1 MPENDF
7 DVVTGASGYTGR
19 YITRVLLSRGRR
31 VKTLTGHPTRANP
44 FGDQIE
50 AVPFNFDRPDELK
63 RSLEGARALFNTY
76 WIRFPYGGQT
86 FDTAVANT
94 RVMLDAATAAG
105 VRKFVH
111 ISVTNAT
118 ESSPLPY
125 FRGKAMVEAAIKRVG
140 SQLRDHSA
148 GADFRRRGHFAQQH
162 RVAAEAIPVL
172 RDSGRGDYRVQPIF
186 AGDLGEIAVN
196 AASDDQSAIFDAVG
210 PEIFTFDEL
219 VRMIASAVH
228 SKVADR
234 ARRSARRGRVR
245 VDCRMVRA
253 RRYAHARRSSR
264 PDEQS
269 AGDGFTAERAD
280 ALQRMAPA
288 QRRQDRHRIRFGA
301 GAAFPIVQSKPRAE
315 FRRAADR
322 D

>member
-31 VKTLTGHPTRANP
+31 VRTLTGHPTRAVP

-50 AVPFNFDRPDELK
+50 AVPFNFDRPDDLK

-111 ISVTNAT
+111 ISVTKAT

-125 FRGKAMVEAAIKRVG
+125 FRGKAMVEAAVRESAMSYAIIRPALIFGVEDILLNNIAWLLRRVP
-140 SQLRDHSA
+140 
-148 GADFRRRGHFAQQH
+148 FF
-162 RVAAEAIPVL
+162 AIP
-172 RDSGRGDYRVQPIF
+172 GRGDYRVQPIF
-186 AGDLGEIAVN
+186 AGDLAEIAVN
-196 AASDDQSAIFDAVG
+196 AARDDQSIALDAVG

-219 VRMIASAVH
+219 VRTIASAVR
-228 SKVADR
+228 SKSR
-234 ARRSARRGRVR
+234 MVR
-245 VDCRMVRA
+245 VDPRIAVAFARMVGWFVRDVTLTRDEA
-253 RRYAHARRSSR
+253 RGLMSNLLVTDSAPNAATRFTEWLRSNADKIGIAYASELAR
-264 PDEQS
+264 
-269 AGDGFTAERAD
+269 
-280 ALQRMAPA
+280 
-288 QRRQDRHRIRFGA
+288 H
-301 GAAFPIVQSKPRAE
+301 
-315 FRRAADR
+315 FR
-322 D
+322 